1 MKLHDCAISFPARFS
16 TEVKNYRGLFSS
28 SDYTL
33 SCAMQHLPWLLIFE
47 IRENFFPWILR
58 LFRKYVSQVWN
69 RAVTFFA
76 NCLSGCNEILKTPC
90 FQEPR
95 SYMIRHLFTVDFCF
109 EGTWQTRNDN
119 WRLPC
124 SQFPVCL
131 SIKKKISKRQAK
143 RATRDHLCFPSFFRR
158 HHHIYVLIRRNGK
171 TWLLISGWSNLFQ
184 TEKFDG

>member
-47 IRENFFPWILR
+47 IRENFFPWILY
-58 LFRKYVSQVWN
+58 LCRKYVSQVWN

-131 SIKKKISKRQAK
+131 SIKKKISNAK
-143 RATRDHLCFPSFFRR
+143 QSLTRDHLCFPSFFRR